1 MKRTLIVLLAALA
14 VLAAILLK
22 KRSEEKSMRGD
33 AFVLDSTRIGD
44 VKTVR
49 VVGKK
54 PDTSTLQLKDGHW
67 VVASDGFPV
76 DTAKINKVLKS
87 VFGLQDKEVVSR
99 NPARYSEYGLDS
111 VESKQ
116 VTFLGATGQ
125 TVADVIIGKTSGADY
140 SSTYWRWASK
150 PEVFRTPGN
159 FAWEIGTK
167 QDDWKDKK
175 LTQARVKDLKFIETT
190 WKDSTGAQYHYKLEA
205 TSDST
210 WKMLEPQDSNR
221 VKKNLA
227 SEMASR
233 FTEMSIDEFVSP
245 KDTNLSKVN
254 IDSPMV
260 SVKVTLKNGSSLDLK
275 ASRVIAG
282 YTYTQHPTRK
292 ELIKL
297 SAWRFDAFKKKPFEL
312 LEAPKV
318 DSAKADSGKAAAV
331 PSAVNPSVHAAP
343 GKSSIKIINAPK
355 APTSA
360 VPAAPNSPAPP
371 SSKPAMLG
379 KPALPGKPVVV
390 PKADS
395 AKAKAETK

>member
-14 VLAAILLK
+14 VLAGILLK

-33 AFVLDSTRIGD
+33 AFVLDSARIAD

-54 PDTSTLQLKDGHW
+54 PDTSTLQLKDGKW
-67 VVASDGFPV
+67 VVARDGFPV
-76 DTAKINKVLKS
+76 DTSKVNKILKS
-87 VFGLQDKEVVSR
+87 VFGLQNKEVVSR

-116 VTFLGATGQ
+116 VTFSDQGGGAI
-125 TVADVIIGKTSGADY
+125 ADVVIGKTSGADY
-140 SSTYWRWASK
+140 SSTYWRWAGK

-167 QDDWKDKK
+167 EDDWKDKK
-175 LTQARVKDLKFIETT
+175 LTQALAKDLQTIETT
-190 WKDSTGAQYHYKLEA
+190 WKDSTGAPYHYKLEA

-221 VKKNLA
+221 VKKAAA

-245 KDTNLSKVN
+245 TDTNLSKVN

-260 SVKVTLKNGSSLDLK
+260 AVKVTLKNGSSVQLK
-275 ASRVIAG
+275 AGKTIAG
-282 YTYTQHPTRK
+282 YAYTQHPTRK

-312 LEAPKV
+312 LDAPKA
-318 DSAKADSGKAAAV
+318 DSTKADSGKSAAISATAHPSAHAV
-331 PSAVNPSVHAAP
+331 PGNS
-343 GKSSIKIINAPK
+343 GIKIVNSPK
-355 APTSA
+355 APA
-360 VPAAPNSPAPP
+360 SPAPATKAP
-371 SSKPAMLG
+371 TVPTPA
-379 KPALPGKPVVV
+379 PTKPVLI

-395 AKAKAETK
+395 AQAKPQAK